1 MPRESVG
8 AKANGAPGRLPRP
21 RRDQAPAPESDVRER
36 ILGSAAECFKR
47 YGVRRARMEDIAL
60 GAGMVRPTLYRYY
73 SSKEAL
79 LLDVM
84 VWKVRATNE
93 ERHRR
98 FPLEGP
104 FGKLVLDAFLA
115 GFEATRR
122 DKYIQALFA
131 EDVLFVT
138 ARLFEEP
145 AFLDAAAEFWEP
157 LLDYGRARGEF
168 RPDLST
174 REAVR
179 GIMYLQFFVSGN
191 KEFFPGPDRAREFAQ
206 TFLVGGLLQ
215 HSGAR

>member
-1 MPRESVG
+1 MPRESVV

-21 RRDQAPAPESDVRER
+21 RRGQAPAAESDVRER
-36 ILGSAAECFKR
+36 ILRSAAECFKR
-47 YGVRRARMEDIAL
+47 YGVRRARMEDIAV

-84 VWKVRATNE
+84 VRQVRLTNE
-93 ERHRR
+93 QRLGR

-104 FGKLVLDAFLA
+104 FGKLMLDAFMA

-122 DKYIQALFA
+122 DKYIQSLFA
-131 EDVLFVT
+131 QDVLLVT
-138 ARLFEEP
+138 AGLVKEP
-145 AFLDAAAEFWEP
+145 AFVDASAEFWEP
-157 LLDYGRARGEF
+157 ILDYGRARGEL

-179 GIMYLQFFVSGN
+179 GIMYLQFFLTTN
-191 KEFFPGPDRAREFAQ
+191 KEFFPGQAQAREFAE
-206 TFLVGGLLQ
+206 TFLVGGLL
-215 HSGAR
+215 HRNGAR